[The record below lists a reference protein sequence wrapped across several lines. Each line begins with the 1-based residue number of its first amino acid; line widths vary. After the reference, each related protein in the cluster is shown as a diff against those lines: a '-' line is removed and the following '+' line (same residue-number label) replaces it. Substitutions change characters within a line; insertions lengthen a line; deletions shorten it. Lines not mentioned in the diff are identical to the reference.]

1 MKRYASTRTKVDKS
15 GTTVY
20 STTFYPPIP
29 IENNDQFI
37 RSRVGDRLDFLAHS
51 FYGDTTLWWV
61 IAKANGIRG
70 KVALEPG
77 ILLRIPGDVQKI
89 LEKFNE
95 LNR

>member
-1 MKRYASTRTKVDKS
+1 MKRYATTRKKRDKS
-15 GTTVY
+15 GTIVY
-20 STTFYPPIP
+20 TTTYYPPMP
-29 IENNDQFI
+29 IENSDTFI
-37 RSRVGDRLDFLAHS
+37 RTRVGDRLDIMAHT

-77 ILLRIPGDVQKI
+77 KLLRIPGNIQVI

-95 LNR
+95 LNK